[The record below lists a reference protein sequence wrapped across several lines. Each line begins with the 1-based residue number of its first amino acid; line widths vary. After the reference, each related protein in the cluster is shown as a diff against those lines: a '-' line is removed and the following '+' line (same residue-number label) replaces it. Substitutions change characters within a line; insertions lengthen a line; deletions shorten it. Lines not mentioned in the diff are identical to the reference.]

1 MEEEEYYGI
10 DNVQIGNFIKKSGN
24 NISKNFV
31 GVFPADEKKKKNRSN
46 EISIEMK
53 NKGAKYLFMIANT
66 DPANKDG

>member
-31 GVFPADEKKKKNRSN
+31 GVFPADEKRKKKQVQRYKYRNQEQRSK
-46 EISIEMK
+46 IFIYDCK
-53 NKGAKYLFMIANT
+53 H
-66 DPANKDG
+66 